1 MFLIWFFF
9 LSEED
14 KDSELS
20 PESDTSSEESLECR
34 NVEVKLTVK
43 INELQS
49 KNHQLEESECSFRS
63 EMERLQLKAQEKD
76 EEVRRMAAERDSME
90 RELQDVLTQKQVIIV
105 TGRGSVTVKWE
116 AQFGEEGACCLHTN
130 FWSSRSFM
138 GLFKKNGNTEE
149 QLKNQDFTIFHVYQ

>member
-1 MFLIWFFF
+1 M
-9 LSEED
+9 
-14 KDSELS
+14 
-20 PESDTSSEESLECR
+20 
-34 NVEVKLTVK
+34 KLTVK

-63 EMERLQLKAQEKD
+63 EMERLQLKAKEKD

-105 TGRGSVTVKWE
+105 TGRGSVMVKWE

-130 FWSSRSFM
+130 F
-138 GLFKKNGNTEE
+138 
-149 QLKNQDFTIFHVYQ
+149 

>member
-1 MFLIWFFF
+1 MKKRCTTFINTCIWVF

-20 PESDTSSEESLECR
+20 PESDTEESVECR

-90 RELQDVLTQKQVIIV
+90 RELQDVLTQRQVIIV
-105 TGRGSVTVKWE
+105 TGRESVTEKWE

-130 FWSSRSFM
+130 F
-138 GLFKKNGNTEE
+138 
-149 QLKNQDFTIFHVYQ
+149 